1 MRESKLEIA
10 GIQPWAVRDG
20 AVGMS
25 VKRIRCTDD
34 CQRRGIA
41 KLREA
46 MKGDMAIGLHWKL
59 QRALE
64 CFELGH
70 VVIKDLL
77 S

>member
-1 MRESKLEIA
+1 
-10 GIQPWAVRDG
+10 
-20 AVGMS
+20 MS

-41 KLREA
+41 ILREA

-64 CFELGH
+64 RFELGH
-70 VVIKDLL
+70 LVIKELL
-77 S
+77 KRAEGYQERDMKAKK

>member
-1 MRESKLEIA
+1 
-10 GIQPWAVRDG
+10 
-20 AVGMS
+20 MS

-46 MKGDMAIGLHWKL
+46 MKNDMTIGLHWKL

-64 CFELGH
+64 CFELCLCDS
-70 VVIKDLL
+70 V

>member
-1 MRESKLEIA
+1 
-10 GIQPWAVRDG
+10 
-20 AVGMS
+20 MS

-64 CFELGH
+64 CFEDGIVTGKQIGRAH
-70 VVIKDLL
+70 V
-77 S
+77 

>member
-1 MRESKLEIA
+1 
-10 GIQPWAVRDG
+10 
-20 AVGMS
+20 MS

-34 CQRRGIA
+34 CQKRGIA

-64 CFELGH
+64 CFELSH
-70 VVIKDLL
+70 VIIKELL
-77 S
+77 KRAEGYRERDMKAKAAKP

>member
-1 MRESKLEIA
+1 
-10 GIQPWAVRDG
+10 
-20 AVGMS
+20 MS

-64 CFELGH
+64 CFELCIVTGKQIGRAH
-70 VVIKDLL
+70 V
-77 S
+77 

>member
-1 MRESKLEIA
+1 
-10 GIQPWAVRDG
+10 
-20 AVGMS
+20 MS

-34 CQRRGIA
+34 VQKRGIA

-46 MKGDMAIGLHWKL
+46 MKDQNMAIGLHWKL

-70 VVIKDLL
+70 VVIKELL
-77 S
+77 KRAEKYQERDMKAKASK